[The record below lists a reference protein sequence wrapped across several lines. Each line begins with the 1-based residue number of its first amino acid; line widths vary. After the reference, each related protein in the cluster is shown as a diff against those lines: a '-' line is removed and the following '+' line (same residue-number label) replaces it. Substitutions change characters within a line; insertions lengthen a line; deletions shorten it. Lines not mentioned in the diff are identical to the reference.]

1 MKCIIY
7 DIQPEVEYIFQGAI
21 LERARKINYLL
32 EDGGKETYSFA
43 LWSPNLVLNRLC
55 IGHLFTRLATRS
67 SLYGNKKWPINIYIY
82 MLFTGWE
89 VRMVKN
95 CDLGLENTARGRGQ
109 HFEDRGQSFSPY
121 EPTLSR

>member
-1 MKCIIY
+1 MTSSWKSNIF
-7 DIQPEVEYIFQGAI
+7 FQGAI

-55 IGHLFTRLATRS
+55 IGHLFTRLATKS
-67 SLYGNKKWPINIYIY
+67 SLYGNKKWPIY

-89 VRMVKN
+89 VRMVNN
-95 CDLGLENTARGRGQ
+95 CDRGLENTARG
-109 HFEDRGQSFSPY
+109 
-121 EPTLSR
+121 

>member
-1 MKCIIY
+1 MTSSWKSNIF
-7 DIQPEVEYIFQGAI
+7 FQGAI

-82 MLFTGWE
+82 IYICMYVYIYICYLP
-89 VRMVKN
+89 
-95 CDLGLENTARGRGQ
+95 AGRS
-109 HFEDRGQSFSPY
+109 EW
-121 EPTLSR
+121 